1 MSSQQASPRDRP
13 SPERLSKDTI
23 FSMLSNQR
31 RRYVLYYLNQYPG
44 TVSLRDLAERIA
56 AWEND
61 VAVADLDYKQRKR
74 VYTSLHQTHLPKLD
88 EAEIVEYDRDDG
100 TITLADG
107 AADLDV
113 YLELVGEHDVPWSDF
128 YLGLSA
134 VASLVVLAA
143 WLDVY
148 PFTVLPGLA
157 LAAGVVV
164 LFAVFAGVHAHLAR
178 RNHVGGGDAPV
189 QGPEGER

>member
-1 MSSQQASPRDRP
+1 MSSHQPHPRGPFDA
-13 SPERLSKDTI
+13 ERLSKDTI

-31 RRYVLYYLNQYPG
+31 RRYVLYYLNQRSG

-61 VAVADLDYKQRKR
+61 VDVADLDYKQRKR

-88 EAEIVEYDRDDG
+88 EAGIVDYDQEEG
-100 TITLADG
+100 TITLADR
-107 AADLDV
+107 ATDLDI
-113 YLELVGEHDVPWSDF
+113 YLELVGEYDVPWCDF

-134 VASLVVLAA
+134 VATLFVLAA

-148 PFTVLPGLA
+148 PFSVLPDLA
-157 LAAGVVV
+157 LASAVVV
-164 LFAVFAGVHAHLAR
+164 SFAVFAAIHSYRAR
-178 RNHVGGGDAPV
+178 QNHIGGGDAPIE
-189 QGPEGER
+189 GPDDC